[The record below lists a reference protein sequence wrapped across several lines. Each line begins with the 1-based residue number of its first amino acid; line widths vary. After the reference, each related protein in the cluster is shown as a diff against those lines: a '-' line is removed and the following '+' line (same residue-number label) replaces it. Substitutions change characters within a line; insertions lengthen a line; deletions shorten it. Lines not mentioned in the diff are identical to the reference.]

1 MESYI
6 KQEFSDECY
15 SYEKYQMIEVV
26 ERYKEILDDIHLNC
40 IENVLDE
47 SDTNDNL
54 TSSWE
59 CIQENIRWL
68 SYEPYID
75 DQVELE
81 EIEEICQLL
90 IEKGNLGDEDWDLRK
105 TILQNIVEN
114 NYYDCYCD
122 NAMLKLAEHLCTNKE
137 EYLFYASVL
146 ETKSIY
152 QKKAAYIYHKYGRN
166 DKYIAYL
173 ENYLNRQS
181 EEYVDLITY
190 CMENKFYED
199 AKRVA
204 DIGLEKCREDLTL
217 IFICLLLDAQ
227 RNQDKKTFQKLYAS
241 AKRRKCVDIN
251 KVNEVLNSQKYH
263 RYF

>member
-1 MESYI
+1 
-6 KQEFSDECY
+6 
-15 SYEKYQMIEVV
+15 
-26 ERYKEILDDIHLNC
+26 
-40 IENVLDE
+40 
-47 SDTNDNL
+47 
-54 TSSWE
+54 
-59 CIQENIRWL
+59 
-68 SYEPYID
+68 
-75 DQVELE
+75 
-81 EIEEICQLL
+81 
-90 IEKGNLGDEDWDLRK
+90 
-105 TILQNIVEN
+105 
-114 NYYDCYCD
+114 
-122 NAMLKLAEHLCTNKE
+122 MLKLTEHLCTNKE

-146 ETKSIY
+146 ETKSRY

-241 AKRRKCVDIN
+241 AKRC
-251 KVNEVLNSQKYH
+251 
-263 RYF
+263 